1 MNLNYKRSSLLG
13 LNERDLKTRIRIINS
28 FKLSDE
34 AFLKK
39 YYCDRD
45 TLFNI
50 CLPSYK
56 KILREKSDIKF
67 ISLYLA
73 NIKKF
78 MSLIKNYNEENTNNT
93 SLKEKTEQKTKS
105 LKLLKYISANIIY
118 ESFPNKRLIMRFG
131 DSGDRFYIILY
142 GVVSILIPVKT
153 SLKLSFYEYSQYIAT
168 LLLYREFEIAKLV
181 IRENKHIYGIDL
193 PDMKYIINFFNKN
206 SEEEENKIIYKN
218 GFYRTLRGL
227 KSEKTI
233 KIIKKLDHKMT
244 INLKENDQ
252 EDSKEEQAQKIIKF
266 MKLFLP
272 PEQFK
277 LFIEAKNEKIEL
289 EKDNGIELS
298 SEAYINRLKSYK
310 FNKNNNNNF
319 IIKKEKIN
327 KKNFTSRRQTKS
339 KTSIHHDFESQ
350 NERNKN
356 NSNNSFFFNNNKA
369 SVYIYEYQEI
379 IQLETGDMFGDMA
392 LSNSNAK
399 RTATIISA
407 SDCHFGCLNKDM
419 FNYVKFS
426 NDKNRKNIINY
437 ISRTRIFK
445 SLKYKAI
452 EEKYINY
459 FAFKN
464 CVKDEF
470 LIKIGEINNN
480 IIIIK
485 NGKFEINV
493 KGEIQSFYDLINQY
507 KINHLNS
514 DDISMSDNI
523 MRKINKVNLN
533 RNKIEKLFKN
543 NFNDNTCKLF
553 VINSSAI
560 FGFKETE
567 KKNFE
572 SFFEIKCASSEGEYV
587 LLDKIIFYRQMY
599 LTDFKVKEE
608 THLCIKEFIDRTIDR
623 LIYVLYS
630 NIYHTLTKNN
640 LKLFKNVKIISNIID
655 NDYMNKYNLTD
666 IEYIID
672 TIFSKYTEQDFD
684 TENGNINIFNKNDIK
699 QGKGKNTIIL
709 EEEKNNIANSSSI
722 FKYLRNKKRINSLK
736 FASIGKSAKNLIN
749 KNITY
754 GKKISDN
761 KIDRLF
767 NQCSDKRNNKFDHL
781 KYRKLKIKTW
791 KNSSFS
797 EEKKINFINSNKNRN
812 RKKIN
817 NFMNNIT
824 SKTGRNKSI
833 SSYIFGKTS
842 DTYISDVN
850 INCDYTHLNNAH
862 ISKLNYSFKINNS
875 MNQFET
881 PKTNMRQNSTIY
893 KYLDLTMKKILGGRE
908 SYGFELNRCFSTKHN
923 SAINLFDSNQ
933 INKDSYS
940 EKRQKYLLKYA
951 RDIWTRNRPI
961 VLYKRRKKIEKEP

>member
-298 SEAYINRLKSYK
+298 SETYINK
-310 FNKNNNNNF
+310 
-319 IIKKEKIN
+319 
-327 KKNFTSRRQTKS
+327 
-339 KTSIHHDFESQ
+339 
-350 NERNKN
+350 
-356 NSNNSFFFNNNKA
+356 
-369 SVYIYEYQEI
+369 
-379 IQLETGDMFGDMA
+379 
-392 LSNSNAK
+392 
-399 RTATIISA
+399 
-407 SDCHFGCLNKDM
+407 
-419 FNYVKFS
+419 
-426 NDKNRKNIINY
+426 
-437 ISRTRIFK
+437 
-445 SLKYKAI
+445 
-452 EEKYINY
+452 
-459 FAFKN
+459 
-464 CVKDEF
+464 
-470 LIKIGEINNN
+470 
-480 IIIIK
+480 
-485 NGKFEINV
+485 
-493 KGEIQSFYDLINQY
+493 
-507 KINHLNS
+507 
-514 DDISMSDNI
+514 
-523 MRKINKVNLN
+523 
-533 RNKIEKLFKN
+533 
-543 NFNDNTCKLF
+543 
-553 VINSSAI
+553 
-560 FGFKETE
+560 
-567 KKNFE
+567 
-572 SFFEIKCASSEGEYV
+572 
-587 LLDKIIFYRQMY
+587 
-599 LTDFKVKEE
+599 
-608 THLCIKEFIDRTIDR
+608 
-623 LIYVLYS
+623 
-630 NIYHTLTKNN
+630 
-640 LKLFKNVKIISNIID
+640 
-655 NDYMNKYNLTD
+655 
-666 IEYIID
+666 
-672 TIFSKYTEQDFD
+672 
-684 TENGNINIFNKNDIK
+684 
-699 QGKGKNTIIL
+699 
-709 EEEKNNIANSSSI
+709 
-722 FKYLRNKKRINSLK
+722 
-736 FASIGKSAKNLIN
+736 
-749 KNITY
+749 
-754 GKKISDN
+754 
-761 KIDRLF
+761 
-767 NQCSDKRNNKFDHL
+767 
-781 KYRKLKIKTW
+781 
-791 KNSSFS
+791 
-797 EEKKINFINSNKNRN
+797 
-812 RKKIN
+812 
-817 NFMNNIT
+817 
-824 SKTGRNKSI
+824 
-833 SSYIFGKTS
+833 
-842 DTYISDVN
+842 
-850 INCDYTHLNNAH
+850 
-862 ISKLNYSFKINNS
+862 
-875 MNQFET
+875 
-881 PKTNMRQNSTIY
+881 
-893 KYLDLTMKKILGGRE
+893 
-908 SYGFELNRCFSTKHN
+908 
-923 SAINLFDSNQ
+923 
-933 INKDSYS
+933 
-940 EKRQKYLLKYA
+940 
-951 RDIWTRNRPI
+951 
-961 VLYKRRKKIEKEP
+961 